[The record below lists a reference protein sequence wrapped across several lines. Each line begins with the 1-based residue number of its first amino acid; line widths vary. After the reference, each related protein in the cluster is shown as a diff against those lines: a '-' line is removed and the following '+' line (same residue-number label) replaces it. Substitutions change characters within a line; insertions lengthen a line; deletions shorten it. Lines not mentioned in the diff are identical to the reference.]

1 MSHRTQLF
9 LEVYVAL
16 MHLFR
21 FAVGIPAAVDVDVV
35 VDVAVVVGQGYFE
48 AERNLYV
55 CVGNY
60 CNSFVYHT

>member
-1 MSHRTQLF
+1 
-9 LEVYVAL
+9 